1 MTTTNSC
8 DNISTTASCKRG
20 ETMIRKR
27 MVEIRGKRSQQEMA
41 NLLGITQQ
49 YYSFIENGQRGIQPK
64 YFKIFETV
72 FNEKIEKLAPD
83 IFLNNKT
90 T

>member
-1 MTTTNSC
+1 MVRN
-8 DNISTTASCKRG
+8 K
-20 ETMIRKR
+20 MI
-27 MVEIRGKRSQQEMA
+27 EIRGNRSQKEMA
-41 NLLGITQQ
+41 DLLGITQQ
-49 YYSFIENGQRGIQPK
+49 HYSFIENGQRWIQPK

>member
-1 MTTTNSC
+1 
-8 DNISTTASCKRG
+8 
-20 ETMIRKR
+20 MIRER

-49 YYSFIENGQRGIQPK
+49 YYSFIENGQRGIQPR
-64 YFKIFETV
+64 YFKIFESV

>member
-1 MTTTNSC
+1 
-8 DNISTTASCKRG
+8 
-20 ETMIRKR
+20 MIRKR

-64 YFKIFETV
+64 YFKIFESV

-83 IFLNNKT
+83 IFLNKKT

>member
-1 MTTTNSC
+1 MTRE
-8 DNISTTASCKRG
+8 KL
-20 ETMIRKR
+20 
-27 MVEIRGKRSQQEMA
+27 VELRGKRSQKEMA
-41 NLLGITQQ
+41 DLLGITQQ
-49 YYSFIENGQRGIQPK
+49 HYSFIENGQRGINPK

>member
-1 MTTTNSC
+1 MARN
-8 DNISTTASCKRG
+8 K
-20 ETMIRKR
+20 MI
-27 MVEIRGKRSQQEMA
+27 EIRGNRSQKEMA
-41 NLLGITQQ
+41 DLLGITQQ
-49 YYSFIENGQRGIQPK
+49 HYSFIENGQRGIQPK